1 MKLEVNCYF
10 PLLVVIRK
18 SVQIFPSRFFDSVC
32 SDGAFLTGNQKF
44 CTFSSSI
51 CEYFPRIAEGTPE
64 RCSLHL
70 LWKDVYSHDIY
81 KKVSV
86 RVQVLFLKYFLRN
99 ATQQH

>member
-1 MKLEVNCYF
+1 MKLKVNCYF

-32 SDGAFLTGNQKF
+32 SDGAFLSGNQKF
-44 CTFSSSI
+44 RTFSSSI

-64 RCSLHL
+64 RCSLHH
-70 LWKDVYSHDIY
+70 LWKDVYSHEVY

-99 ATQQH
+99 STQQH